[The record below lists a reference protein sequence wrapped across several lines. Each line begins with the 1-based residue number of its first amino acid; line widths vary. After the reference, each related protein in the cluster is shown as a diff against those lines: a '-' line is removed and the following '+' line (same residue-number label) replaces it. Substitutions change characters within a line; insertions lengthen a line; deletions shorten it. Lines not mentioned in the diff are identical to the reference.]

1 MKENILK
8 IPVKGL
14 KDKVRIHHNSVDISR
29 FKPDADYSFKEE
41 LKKNYGLD
49 NDNPILLFVGNLIK
63 RKNVDGLIEAKKL
76 SSTEYNLV
84 IVGTGPELNK
94 LKKQAKGVDNI
105 YFAGKRTNMENIVPS
120 SDIVILPSHSESF
133 GIVLIE
139 ALACGK
145 GVIGSNTGGIS
156 EIITPDV
163 GLLIDSK
170 DYQSIANAID
180 KVFSD
185 EDLKNKFSQNA
196 RQRAKVFSK
205 MEIPYD
211 E

>member
-1 MKENILK
+1 MNENT
-8 IPVKGL
+8 
-14 KDKVRIHHNSVDISR
+14 
-29 FKPDADYSFKEE
+29 
-41 LKKNYGLD
+41 
-49 NDNPILLFVGNLIK
+49 ILLWVAI
-63 RKNVDGLIEAKKL
+63 A
-76 SSTEYNLV
+76 
-84 IVGTGPELNK
+84 IVGIITIIIVK
-94 LKKQAKGVDNI
+94 L
-105 YFAGKRTNMENIVPS
+105 YFSDDESDDEESSSLSDEDILGDLMPNMENIVPS
-120 SDIVILPSHSESF
+120 SDIIILPSHSESF